1 MREPDWQPETAHVG
15 TPMWGWLII
24 ANVLCFILQ
33 YTVKKWVYSHLAL
46 YPELLKQGHVYQ
58 LLTFQFLH
66 GDLFHIVI
74 NCLMIWMIGKPIEE
88 ALGKRR
94 MLSLYLISGIAGG
107 VIQCALAW
115 TDINPTGGVVGA
127 SAGVFGLIA
136 AFAVL
141 QWNREMTILLMFIIP
156 VRIRAKYLLIALA
169 VIGFLG
175 VLTQRQV
182 IESSGALV
190 AHGAHLGGLLGGVL
204 FILAF
209 VQGGTWAGAEPWW
222 QRISERWN
230 ERKVV
235 TIDGGARAYPRDR
248 SRGKAQ
254 KVEFVEENIDSILDK
269 ISAKGMDSLTD
280 KEREALDKAA
290 KKSRE

>member
-1 MREPDWQPETAHVG
+1 MREPDWQPETAHGG

-33 YTVKKWVYSHLAL
+33 YIVKGFYSHLAL

-66 GDLFHIVI
+66 GDLFHIII

-182 IESSGALV
+182 IESSDALV

-235 TIDGGARAYPRDR
+235 TIDGGARAYPRDS
-248 SRGKAQ
+248 SRGKTR
-254 KVEFVEENIDSILDK
+254 KVKFVEENIDSILDK
-269 ISAKGMDSLTD
+269 ISEKGMDSLTD
-280 KEREALDKAA
+280 KERAALDKAA
-290 KKSRE
+290 NK

>member
-1 MREPDWQPETAHVG
+1 MREPDWQPETAHGG

-24 ANVLCFILQ
+24 ANVLCYVLQ
-33 YTVKKWVYSHLAL
+33 FTVAGFESNLML
-46 YPELLKQGHVYQ
+46 TPDELKQGHVYQ

-66 GDLFHIVI
+66 DPKSLLHIII
-74 NCLMIWMIGKPIEE
+74 NCLMIWMIGKHIEE

-94 MLSLYLISGIAGG
+94 LLSLYLLSGIAGG
-107 VIQCALAW
+107 LIQCGLAW
-115 TDINPTGGVVGA
+115 TEINPTGGVVGA

-136 AFAVL
+136 AFALL

-175 VLTQRQV
+175 VLSQRQDV
-182 IESSGALV
+182 TGQGSLV
-190 AHGAHLGGLLGGVL
+190 AHGAHLGGLLGGVF

-209 VQGGTWAGAEPWW
+209 VQGGTWARAEPWW

-230 ERKVV
+230 EHKVV
-235 TIDGGARAYPRDR
+235 TIDGGARAYPRDS
-248 SRGKAQ
+248 SRGKTR
-254 KVEFVEENIDSILDK
+254 KVKFVEENIDSILDK
-269 ISAKGMDSLTD
+269 ISEKGMDSLTD
-280 KEREALDKAA
+280 KERAALDKAA
-290 KKSRE
+290 NK

>member
-66 GDLFHIVI
+66 GDLFHIII

-94 MLSLYLISGIAGG
+94 MLFLYLISGIAGG

-115 TDINPTGGVVGA
+115 TDVNPTGGVVGA

-235 TIDGGARAYPRDR
+235 TIDGGARADPRDS
-248 SRGKAQ
+248 SRGKTR
-254 KVEFVEENIDSILDK
+254 KVKFLEENIDSILDK
-269 ISAKGMDSLTD
+269 ISEKGMDSLTD
-280 KEREALDKAA
+280 KERAALDKAA
-290 KKSRE
+290 NK

>member
-1 MREPDWQPETAHVG
+1 MREPDWQPETAHGG

-33 YTVKKWVYSHLAL
+33 YTVKGFYSYLAL

-66 GDLFHIVI
+66 GDLFHIII

-107 VIQCALAW
+107 VIQCAFAW

-156 VRIRAKYLLIALA
+156 IKAAWVAWGSGLLCLLHLLSDRDMSSAMWLSGWISGYLWIRGGIELPLKRFWLRRKHTKIKKRLST
-169 VIGFLG
+169 FD
-175 VLTQRQV
+175 V
-182 IESSGALV
+182 IEGGKGWGSSSDGDDLV
-190 AHGAHLGGLLGGVL
+190 H
-204 FILAF
+204 
-209 VQGGTWAGAEPWW
+209 
-222 QRISERWN
+222 
-230 ERKVV
+230 
-235 TIDGGARAYPRDR
+235 
-248 SRGKAQ
+248 
-254 KVEFVEENIDSILDK
+254 
-269 ISAKGMDSLTD
+269 
-280 KEREALDKAA
+280 
-290 KKSRE
+290 

>member
-1 MREPDWQPETAHVG
+1 MREPDWQPETAHGG

-33 YTVKKWVYSHLAL
+33 YTVKGFFYSHLAL

-66 GDLFHIVI
+66 GDLFHIII

-182 IESSGALV
+182 IESSDALV

-209 VQGGTWAGAEPWW
+209 VQGGIWAGAEPLW

-235 TIDGGARAYPRDR
+235 TIDGGARAHPRDR

>member
-1 MREPDWQPETAHVG
+1 MREPDWQSETARDG

-33 YTVKKWVYSHLAL
+33 YTVEGFDSNLAL
-46 YPELLKQGHVYQ
+46 YPDLLKQGQVYQ

-66 GDLFHIVI
+66 GDLFHIII

-94 MLSLYLISGIAGG
+94 LLSLYLLSGVAGG
-107 VIQCALAW
+107 LLQCGLAW

-169 VIGFLG
+169 VIGLLG

-182 IESSGALV
+182 IESPAALV
-190 AHGAHLGGLLGGVL
+190 AHGAHLGGLLGGVI
-204 FILAF
+204 FIFTF
-209 VQGGTWAGAEPWW
+209 VQGGILAGAEPWW
-222 QRISERWN
+222 QRISERLN
-230 ERKVV
+230 DRKVV
-235 TIDGGARAYPRDR
+235 TIDGGARAYPRRTSKRKDR
-248 SRGKAQ
+248 

-269 ISAKGMDSLTD
+269 ISEKGIDSLTD
-280 KEREALDKAA
+280 KERAALDKAA
-290 KKSRE
+290 KK